1 MTTQKMTQLAASR
14 PRAWRAWPLE
24 RVLFGMAGSVTLV
37 SVLLAVAVSP
47 WWLVLAAFVGVN
59 QLAFVAFGDC
69 VASVLLRK
77 LFGVERGC
85 VR

>member
-1 MTTQKMTQLAASR
+1 VTAQKIAQLTASQ
-14 PRAWRAWPLE
+14 PSKAWPLE
-24 RVLFGMAGSVTLV
+24 RILFALAGTVTLA
-37 SVLLAVAVSP
+37 SVVLAASFGP
-47 WWLVLAAFVGVN
+47 WWLVLTAFVGIN

-69 VASVLLRK
+69 VASVALQR